1 MFSGVP
7 ALVLG
12 IIDFLLAIALLI
24 WGVVA
29 NLWFLILI
37 AVILLVIPFVVM
49 IFTARNS

>member
-1 MFSGVP
+1 MFDSVP

-29 NLWFLILI
+29 GIWYLILI

-49 IFTARNS
+49 IFAARF